1 MNENKKGLAAIIMA
15 GGEGTRLR
23 PLTCNI
29 PKPMVRLCGRPIIE
43 YILALLEENG
53 ADTAALSLKYL
64 AQNITDHFPDKK
76 FGKLSLFFAEEDRP
90 LGTAGSVKHTY
101 NSCFADGKHGSEAPD
116 HIIVVSGDAL
126 CDFDLKK
133 AFDFHLTQGACAT
146 IIAKS
151 VDDPRE
157 YGLIK
162 ASGDEVEA
170 FIEKPAFSQ
179 AVSNLANTGV
189 YILSRKCLEM
199 IPDGVNY
206 DFAKELFPKMLEQNK
221 RIALFREEG
230 YWCDIGDLKSYLSC
244 QRDILEGKVNVARPF
259 IRDRMGNIAEF
270 GEPFGKFTVIP
281 PVYIGRRVHVGDGAV
296 IDKGSVLDDDC
307 IVGEEAHINGS
318 VLLEGSSVGSMSS
331 VSRAVVCAGA
341 VCKEKSMVFE
351 DAVVGARAIVGRSA
365 RVNPGIKIWPHKNI
379 PDGAVADMHVRFSAG
394 RVCCF
399 GEDGIEGST
408 GTELTAELCA
418 RIGAAAG
425 TVFAKTT
432 DLIAIGCSAALPS
445 AAFLLSAASGAL
457 SVGTDV
463 YDLGLCSREAF
474 NFGMTLGSIK
484 AGIWIDVSGGN
495 TVVHI
500 VQEGGLPAV
509 RAVER
514 GIENALASGEFALK
528 DSTAFGKRTAINDVN
543 VLYEAALKSAVTV
556 SPETAAKTKISVELA
571 QGGCAEKKELLEKLL
586 QRLGFAHGIDIVIKL
601 GRDGVAFCSAEGD
614 TLSEHRVFGLCCM
627 AELEKGNVAVGCGAP
642 KILDGIAAKHG
653 TKLLR
658 YMSCPADDSDSEARQ
673 TASNQLWSRDV
684 VLQALKAVNFMAEN
698 RFTVKKLSDFLP
710 DFAVSSRTVP
720 ISKNP
725 AEIVGQIDS
734 LSSSR
739 HTAHHSE
746 KIGEGILLRTKGG
759 YATIRPLKK
768 GDGIKIVAE
777 AENAET
783 AEEICGFYEKLIE
796 KLKSSALPHS

>member
-1 MNENKKGLAAIIMA
+1 MNENKKGPAAIIMA

-53 ADTAALSLKYL
+53 IGTAALSLKYL
-64 AQNITDHFPDKK
+64 AQNITDHFPEKR
-76 FGKLSLFFAEEDRP
+76 FGNVELRFAEEDRP
-90 LGTAGSVKHTY
+90 LGTAGSVKNTF
-101 NSCFADGKHGSEAPD
+101 NNCFMRHGADVSD
-116 HIIVVSGDAL
+116 IIIVSGDAL
-126 CDFDLKK
+126 CDFNLKK
-133 AFDFHLTQGACAT
+133 AYDFHKNSGACAT
-146 IIAKS
+146 IIAKA

-189 YILSRKCLEM
+189 YILSRECVET
-199 IPDGVNY
+199 IPDNTKY
-206 DFAKELFPKMLEQNK
+206 DFARDLFPKLLEQNR
-221 RIALFREEG
+221 RIALFREDG
-230 YWCDIGDLKSYLSC
+230 YWCDIGDLKSYIDC
-244 QRDILEGKVNVARPF
+244 QRHILEGKVELARPF
-259 IRDRMGNIAEF
+259 IRDKAGNIAEF

-307 IVGEEAHINGS
+307 IVGEESHVNGS

-331 VSRAVVCAGA
+331 VSRALICHGA

-351 DAVVGARAIVGRSA
+351 GAVVGSRAIIGRGT
-365 RVNPGIKIWPHKNI
+365 RINPGIKIWPHKNI

-408 GTELTAELCA
+408 GTELTAELCT

-425 TVFAKTT
+425 TVFAKNT
-432 DLIAIGCSAALPS
+432 DLIALGSSSSLPS

-463 YDLGLCSREAF
+463 YDFGVCSREAF
-474 NFGMTLGSIK
+474 NFGMTLGNIK
-484 AGIWIDVSGGN
+484 AGIWIDVSGAN

-514 GIENALASGEFALK
+514 GIENALASGDFALK
-528 DSTAFGKRTAINDVN
+528 DSTAFGRRTAVSDVN
-543 VLYEAALKSAVTV
+543 VLYETALKSAVTV
-556 SPETAAKTKISVELA
+556 SAETAAKTKISVELA
-571 QGGCAEKKELLEKLL
+571 DGFCCCEKKELLEKLL
-586 QRLGFAHGIDIVIKL
+586 HRLGFAEGKDITVKL
-601 GRDGVAFCSAEGD
+601 SADGVALCSEDGNS
-614 TLSEHRVFGLCCM
+614 LSEHRVFGLCCM

-658 YMSCPADDSDSEARQ
+658 YMSCPADDSDSEARH

-684 VLQALKAVNFMAEN
+684 VLQALKAINFIVKN
-698 RFTVKKLSDFLP
+698 RFTLQKLSELLP
-710 DFAVSSRTVP
+710 DFAVTSRTVP
-720 ISKNP
+720 LQQNP

-734 LSSSR
+734 MSNRHDASHLSG
-739 HTAHHSE
+739 
-746 KIGEGILLRTKGG
+746 KIGEGIVLRSKGG
-759 YATIRPLKK
+759 FATLRPLKK

-783 AEEICGFYEKLIE
+783 AEEICGFYEKLIQ
-796 KLKSSALPHS
+796 KLKSPDLPTS